1 MEIVS
6 NLSVFKTTIKI
17 LLLVTPP
24 LFYFKIF
31 MPCWC
36 AAPELTPHR
45 LPSLT
50 PHPHLPSS
58 QGVLLTLAEP
68 LR

>member
-24 LFYFKIF
+24 LFYFKVRYQHHVTAHS
-31 MPCWC
+31 P
-36 AAPELTPHR
+36 T
-45 LPSLT
+45 T
-50 PHPHLPSS
+50 
-58 QGVLLTLAEP
+58 
-68 LR
+68 